1 MCNPKVDEKSIM
13 TYVSYFREAESN
25 PGTPHRPQ
33 LPTSTKSSAKTSSVR
48 HKCLVAGRPAR
59 PSVSNAAAG
68 NGTCTPRLEVFAH
81 EQLNI
86 PREVVNNRDQSYDK
100 SSQLPVSSG
109 QGKSGCI
116 QQL

>member
-33 LPTSTKSSAKTSSVR
+33 LPTSTKCSDKRSGVR
-48 HKCLVAGRPAR
+48 HKGLVAGTPAR

-68 NGTCTPRLEVFAH
+68 NGTCTPRFEVFAH
-81 EQLNI
+81 ERPNI
-86 PREVVNNRDQSYDK
+86 PQEVVNNRNQSYERF
-100 SSQLPVSSG
+100 SQLPVSSG
-109 QGKSGCI
+109 QGESRCCI
-116 QQL
+116 